1 MRTVKTISVI
11 LVLSLLVLSLA
22 GASPNAWGWLTQG
35 SSSATS
41 EVQLEPST
49 AQSGTQK
56 KVSTSSEN
64 TSADVVVMSKSD
76 LAAAIALIEAGEED
90 AKKSKMTVEEVEKM
104 ALASNAATTAYNRL
118 MRTRFLIKGLCGWN
132 LQSGLDFGLGLA
144 QKSPNFRS
152 GFFCLKKFLPGKH
165 VEKPEGME
173 LIPIKRRFIKNFL
186 RKYNI
191 PKSE

>member
-41 EVQLEPST
+41 EVQQEPST
-49 AQSGTQK
+49 APSGTQS
-56 KVSTSSEN
+56 KVSTSSES

-76 LAAAIALIEAGEED
+76 LAAAVALIEAGQDD

-104 ALASNAATTAYNRL
+104 ALATSTATSAYNRL
-118 MRTRFLIKGLCGWN
+118 MKTKFVVKGLFGWD
-132 LQSGLDFGLGLA
+132 LKSGYDFGLGLGLIFKDSILMEVEA
-144 QKSPNFRS
+144 TKTN
-152 GFFCLKKFLPGKH
+152 GFEDWKNPGDYTIRAG
-165 VEKPEGME
+165 VG
-173 LIPIKRRFIKNFL
+173 FVF
-186 RKYNI
+186 
-191 PKSE
+191 

>member
-41 EVQLEPST
+41 EVQQEPST
-49 AQSGTQK
+49 APSGTQS

-118 MRTRFLIKGLCGWN
+118 MRTRFLMKGLCGWN
-132 LQSGLDFGLGLA
+132 LQSGLDFGLGLGLIVRNSILLEVDVT
-144 QKSPNFRS
+144 KTG
-152 GFFCLKKFLPGKH
+152 GFKDFGNYDDYTVRAGVGIVF
-165 VEKPEGME
+165 
-173 LIPIKRRFIKNFL
+173 
-186 RKYNI
+186 
-191 PKSE
+191 